1 MCVLNCRLLK
11 NAQKPHF
18 DLNCP
23 YVSKTVVM
31 TGVMVYVTGVDESVI
46 KPNYLNDHYH
56 VIIISLI
63 KTNDKCFPL

>member
-1 MCVLNCRLLK
+1 
-11 NAQKPHF
+11 
-18 DLNCP
+18 
-23 YVSKTVVM
+23 
-31 TGVMVYVTGVDESVI
+31 MVYVTGVDESVI